1 MAANRAAIGRLVPA
15 NRPPFR
21 KDHREQPECE
31 ASARTGSEGD
41 RIAQDALRYIRQALE
56 LGQTLGDLNR
66 SCRSFRALA
75 DKRKQ
80 MAVLEL
86 LQAREDVVR
95 VNMRSGTRM
104 REAWVAVEFWSE
116 REPVADRVATG

>member
-1 MAANRAAIGRLVPA
+1 M
-15 NRPPFR
+15 
-21 KDHREQPECE
+21 
-31 ASARTGSEGD
+31 
-41 RIAQDALRYIRQALE
+41 
-56 LGQTLGDLNR
+56 
-66 SCRSFRALA
+66 A